1 MFGRPKQSFALA
13 ELPADVL
20 YIDGEID
27 EIKLGVRNLAII
39 GAILF
44 ALDVALSSFSVRAAS
59 SQEEMFT
66 RWKRRRQA
74 SRDPYD
80 SLSTSRRGPD
90 LPVANHVPLR
100 SGNRPC

>member
-1 MFGRPKQSFALA
+1 MFGQPKQFFALT
-13 ELPADVL
+13 ELPTDVL

-27 EIKLGVRNLAII
+27 EIRLGVRNLAII
-39 GAILF
+39 GAIL
-44 ALDVALSSFSVRAAS
+44 ALDMALPSSSVRAAS